1 LECLPVAVPPDV
13 VERTQHILSVRRIVV
28 CPKEPQ
34 TPIPVRI
41 NQLVD
46 LPPKVFIDW
55 VHDAATVARSKEIG
69 KPNLSAKSTG
79 PGPSRMPFGAMAS

>member
-1 LECLPVAVPPDV
+1 LIQLPSFAEGLPVAVPADV
-13 VERTQHILSVRRIVV
+13 IERTQHILQIGRIVV
-28 CPKEPQ
+28 CPKKPQ

-55 VHDAATVARSKEIG
+55 VHDTTMVTCSKETR
-69 KPNLSAKSTG
+69 KPVLHLIS
-79 PGPSRMPFGAMAS
+79 PEI

>member
-1 LECLPVAVPPDV
+1 LVQLPGFAECLAVAVPPDV
-13 VERTQHILSVRRIVV
+13 VERTQRVLTVGRIVV

-46 LPPKVFIDW
+46 LPSKIFIDW
-55 VHDAATVARSKEIG
+55 VHGYTMVARSQEIG
-69 KPNLSAKSTG
+69 KSILEYPAQ
-79 PGPSRMPFGAMAS
+79 F